1 MRVFRPDGHPSTAE
15 SEALAVGGHGR
26 VWTLV
31 NYAERSDMSQDGV

>member
-26 VWTLV
+26 V